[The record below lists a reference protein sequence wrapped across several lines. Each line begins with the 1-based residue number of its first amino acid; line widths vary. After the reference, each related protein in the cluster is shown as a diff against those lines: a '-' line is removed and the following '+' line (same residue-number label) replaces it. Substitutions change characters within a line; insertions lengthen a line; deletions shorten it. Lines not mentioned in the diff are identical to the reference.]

1 MAEKENSSEAPSLI
15 PSLPEDVIIDI
26 LARVSRWEYPTLS
39 LVSKQFRS
47 LVASPELYAGRSLLG
62 CTEHCLYSALF
73 EGETRLLHWY
83 TLCRK
88 ANGNRILVPIRS
100 LPTLTLSES
109 LVAVGSKIYVFGS
122 GIAKTSA
129 YCIDCRSHTVEPLP
143 SMPVPI
149 SYIMADII
157 DEKIYVMGCLDEFE
171 NYVLIFFNTKTHMWE
186 PEILKPDME
195 VPGERHQTFCGNYV
209 HQCMV
214 LADKMYLGLSPTRFS
229 LVDDPAENIWRED
242 DMDIMRSIK
251 RATACVIDDMIYYYP
266 RYDQDDD
273 DILVAK
279 YILTYDPKRRCWG
292 VVKDLR
298 KLFSKMKKFWCVHT
312 VNYGGKLAF
321 FYCKE
326 VKNYRRGRDVES
338 KGETWCVE
346 ISVERRQGEEIWGK
360 VEWCGQVLVADSG
373 LMNCLNV
380 MV

>member
-15 PSLPEDVIIDI
+15 PLLPEDVIIDI

-47 LVASPELYAGRSLLG
+47 LVASPELYARRSLLG

-73 EGETRLLHWY
+73 EGEARLLHWY
-83 TLCRK
+83 ILCRK

-100 LPTLTLSES
+100 LPTLTFGES

-129 YCIDCRSHTVEPLP
+129 YYIDCRSHRVEPLP

-157 DEKIYVMGCLDEFE
+157 DEKIYIMGCLDKYES
-171 NYVLIFFNTKTHMWE
+171 VLMFFNTKTHMWE

-195 VPGERHQTFCGNYV
+195 LRGERHQTFCGNYV
-209 HQCMV
+209 HQSMV

-229 LVDDPAENIWRED
+229 RVYDPAENIWRED

-273 DILVAK
+273 DILVVK
-279 YILTYDPKRRCWG
+279 YIQTYDPKRRCWG
-292 VVKDLR
+292 VVKGLR
-298 KLFSKMKKFWCVHT
+298 KLFSKMKKFWCEHT
-312 VNYGGKLAF
+312 VNYGGKLAL

-346 ISVERRQGEEIWGK
+346 ISVERRQGGEIWGK

-373 LMNCLNV
+373 VMNCLNV